1 MVCFFGDIQRGM
13 GSVLG
18 LRRKASFLRE
28 DRTSLPP
35 PVAAE
40 VGTPPAAP
48 GDIAPVPLYALLPQS
63 PKGGTTVDLERRLVD
78 KVLRGL
84 TIDRPAAAEGP
95 MLKPSPAMERG
106 GPRGSPN
113 DLHLRIEFDER
124 VRRRRDPDLATSDAI
139 VTELKLIFRF
149 GILKF

>member
-1 MVCFFGDIQRGM
+1 M
-13 GSVLG
+13 
-18 LRRKASFLRE
+18 
-28 DRTSLPP
+28 
-35 PVAAE
+35 
-40 VGTPPAAP
+40 
-48 GDIAPVPLYALLPQS
+48 
-63 PKGGTTVDLERRLVD
+63 ERRLVD